1 MIFGDPFQ
9 TGLFRVYV
17 KTAHHKESQRRMTA
31 WNKVPIFLEST
42 PPGFLWQHPAQL
54 HIVKK
59 SPNQT
64 TAPLSALLPHV
75 ILGDWA

>member
-1 MIFGDPFQ
+1 
-9 TGLFRVYV
+9 
-17 KTAHHKESQRRMTA
+17 MTA

-42 PPGFLWQHPAQL
+42 PPGFLWHHPAQL